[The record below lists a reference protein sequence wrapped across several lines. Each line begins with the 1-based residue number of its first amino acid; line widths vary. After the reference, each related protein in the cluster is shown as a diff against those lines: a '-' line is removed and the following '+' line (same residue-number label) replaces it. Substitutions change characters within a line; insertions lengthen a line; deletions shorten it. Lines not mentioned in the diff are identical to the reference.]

1 MWDSYKAFLLRGN
14 LLELAVAFVLGVAFA
29 AVVTAFT
36 DGIIMALIGALF
48 GEPNFDQVVIPVG
61 EGQVLIGTFLTAVL
75 DFLIVATALFLVV
88 QGITKMRATEEAEA
102 AEEESAAD
110 PEDVVLL
117 REIRDLLSQR
127 QQS

>member
-1 MWDSYKAFLLRGN
+1 MWESYKAFLLRGN
-14 LLELAVAFVLGVAFA
+14 LLELAVAFVLGVAFST
-29 AVVTAFT
+29 VVTAFT
-36 DGIIMALIGALF
+36 DGIVMALIGALF

-75 DFLIVATALFLVV
+75 DFLIVATALFFVV
-88 QGITKMRATEEAEA
+88 QGVDRLRKADEEA
-102 AEEESAAD
+102 AEEEPAAD

-117 REIRDLLSQR
+117 REIRDLLSDR

>member
-14 LLELAVAFVLGVAFA
+14 LLELAVAFVLGVAFST
-29 AVVTAFT
+29 VVTAFT
-36 DGIIMALIGALF
+36 DGIVMALIGALF

-75 DFLIVATALFLVV
+75 DFLIVATALFFVV
-88 QGITKMRATEEAEA
+88 QGVDRLRKADEEA
-102 AEEESAAD
+102 AEEEPAAD

-117 REIRDLLSQR
+117 REIRDLLSDR

>member
-75 DFLIVATALFLVV
+75 DFLIVATALFFVV

>member
-1 MWDSYKAFLLRGN
+1 MWESYKAFLLRGN
-14 LLELAVAFVLGVAFA
+14 LLELAVAVVLGVAFST
-29 AVVTAFT
+29 VVTAFT
-36 DGIIMALIGALF
+36 DGIVMALIGALF

-75 DFLIVATALFLVV
+75 DFLIVATALFFVV
-88 QGITKMRATEEAEA
+88 QGVDRLRKADEEA
-102 AEEESAAD
+102 AEEDPAAD

-117 REIRDLLSQR
+117 REIRDLLSDR